1 MARGRRRSSS
11 STGLDESEVRFF
23 KIVVEESMQIKKLMV
38 PKSFT
43 RKYWRHAPTRATLAL
58 PGCKT
63 WEMEVFKDGDRCM
76 WLRAGWDA
84 FARFYSLV
92 PGSLLHFTYLGGS
105 TFFVRVYALNCM
117 EIKYPLA
124 VFDSSSSSSSDSEAD
139 EDVPVEV
146 SDYQEDEE
154 TEDEEEEEEDDED
167 EDFEQTPRSPVHRR
181 GKEKMGNSSSRGRH
195 AEIPEFV
202 ATMTRTYLKLY
213 QAHIPG
219 EFSKK
224 YIAESDDRVIL
235 KIGNRTWDAKLNR
248 QGTKV
253 RYPKFSSGWVQ
264 FARDNT
270 LKFLCSPLYISVPKA
285 SYSFSKL
292 ANKTL
297 QSTSQQQSLIST
309 GFWEMDARGS
319 NDSEEPISFF
329 KVIIR
334 DSLRAKKLMLPKRFT
349 KTYWRNAPTRAT
361 LALPGQRTWEMEVFK
376 DAARCMWLTVGWEAF
391 AGFYSLDHGSF
402 LHFTYLGGSTFFVRV
417 YALDCMQIKY
427 PVAVSDSSSSRDSE
441 ADEGGSFEVSDY
453 QEEEETD
460 DEEEEEE
467 DFEHLPRNHV
477 LRRGKEKMGDSSS
490 QRGHAELPEFVAN
503 VTPTYLKLYQAH
515 IPGKFSKKYIADTDD
530 LVILKIG
537 NKTWNAKL
545 NRQGGKFR
553 YPKLSSGW
561 IQFARDN
568 AIKVGDKCVFQLL
581 KRIPVLVFKVVII
594 RA

>member
-1 MARGRRRSSS
+1 MHRAITAKNSKLGCLYFTPCASKKTVSRVVLFSGNDWYTEMLIVLSPKAASLQTNYSLQVKVQAKFAANIRYVDRNFDYTYRRISSSRTFRMNEQRERNKRQNRRTEASSSCQNQLKNVLFWNSYTLTLIHHLMLCSPLFICQFQRAVQAINLSGKTTLSTASFQHKILRMARGRRRSSP

-23 KIVVEESMQIKKLMV
+23 KIVVEESLQINKLML

-63 WEMEVFKDGDRCM
+63 WEMEVFRDGDRCM

-124 VFDSSSSSSSDSEAD
+124 VFDSSSSSSDSEAD
-139 EDVPVEV
+139 EDDPVEV
-146 SDYQEDEE
+146 SDYQEDEG
-154 TEDEEEEEEDDED
+154 TEDEEEEEEEEEDDED
-167 EDFEQTPRSPVHRR
+167 EDFEQNPRNPVHRH

-224 YIAESDDRVIL
+224 YITESDDRVIL

-264 FARDNT
+264 FARDN
-270 LKFLCSPLYISVPKA
+270 
-285 SYSFSKL
+285 
-292 ANKTL
+292 
-297 QSTSQQQSLIST
+297 SL
-309 GFWEMDARGS
+309 
-319 NDSEEPISFF
+319 
-329 KVIIR
+329 
-334 DSLRAKKLMLPKRFT
+334 
-349 KTYWRNAPTRAT
+349 
-361 LALPGQRTWEMEVFK
+361 
-376 DAARCMWLTVGWEAF
+376 
-391 AGFYSLDHGSF
+391 
-402 LHFTYLGGSTFFVRV
+402 
-417 YALDCMQIKY
+417 
-427 PVAVSDSSSSRDSE
+427 
-441 ADEGGSFEVSDY
+441 
-453 QEEEETD
+453 
-460 DEEEEEE
+460 
-467 DFEHLPRNHV
+467 
-477 LRRGKEKMGDSSS
+477 
-490 QRGHAELPEFVAN
+490 
-503 VTPTYLKLYQAH
+503 
-515 IPGKFSKKYIADTDD
+515 
-530 LVILKIG
+530 
-537 NKTWNAKL
+537 
-545 NRQGGKFR
+545 
-553 YPKLSSGW
+553 
-561 IQFARDN
+561 
-568 AIKVGDKCVFQLL
+568 KVGDKCVFQMI
-581 KRIPVLVFKVVII
+581 KRVPVLVFEVVIV